1 MLSNVNA
8 YTPKLGVVVLGDP
21 REEVPWREDEAR
33 KGGSLTAQLASTGL
47 EVKASGFVARSAEG
61 AENAVK
67 GLVEWGS
74 DLILLYIPVWT
85 YPSITVRAA
94 EVALKQIPLVAV
106 YGDIL
111 SGVLASSGALGQV
124 GAKHV
129 TLWGSAADV
138 AGRIAKLARAAMAV
152 RRLEGET
159 FGLIGGRA
167 LGMYTV
173 TSDPAQVKAVFG
185 VDVEHVDQ
193 LEVLRKTEDVSERE
207 VERYF
212 KWLKER
218 VGEISYDGKV
228 LTEEKLRRQVRIYLS
243 LKKLI
248 RERGFSFCGLKCQP
262 ELSDGYVNA
271 CVAVA
276 MLNDPYDA
284 DGLKEPIVCAC
295 ESDIDGALTMQLLK
309 LVSGGK
315 PVTLMDLLVYDQE
328 RQLLF
333 IGNCGGMATWF
344 AGASDNPEENLA
356 KVHLLPQVQGKAG
369 GAATQYVAPEKT
381 FTIARF
387 YRVAGRYHMI
397 LTVAKSVY
405 VGREQ
410 LYRSI
415 EPWPHIVVRVDPES
429 LQRLVKTIGANHL
442 HAVEGD
448 YSEEVKAFCEIKGVE
463 LHELSLEAGSQP
475 KLS

>member
-1 MLSNVNA
+1 MLCSVNA

-21 REEVPWREDEAR
+21 REEVPWREEEAR
-33 KGGSLTAQLASTGL
+33 RGDALATQLLSTGL
-47 EVKASGFVARSAEG
+47 EVKAPVFVARSADD
-61 AENAVK
+61 AENTVK
-67 GLVEWGS
+67 GLIEWGS

-94 EVALKQIPLVAV
+94 EVALKQIPLIIV
-106 YGDIL
+106 YGDVL

-124 GAKHV
+124 GARHI
-129 TLWGSAADV
+129 TLWGPVTDV
-138 AGRIAKLARAAMAV
+138 AGRISKLARAAMAV

-173 TSDPAQVKAVFG
+173 TGDPAQVKTVFG

-193 LEVLRKTEDVSERE
+193 LEVLRKAESISEEE
-207 VERYF
+207 VDRHF
-212 KWLKER
+212 KWLKGR
-218 VGEISYDGKV
+218 VGKILYDGRV
-228 LTEEKLRRQVRIYLS
+228 LTEEKLKRQVRLYLS
-243 LKKLI
+243 LKELLK
-248 RERGFSFCGLKCQP
+248 ERGFSFCGLKCQP

-276 MLNDPYDA
+276 ELNDPYDA
-284 DGLKEPIVCAC
+284 DGLKEPMVCAC
-295 ESDIDGALTMQLLK
+295 ESDVDGALTMQLLK

-315 PVTLMDLLVYDQE
+315 PTTLMDLLVYDYAQ
-328 RQLLF
+328 QLLF
-333 IGNCGGMATWF
+333 MGNCGGMATWF
-344 AGASDNPEENLA
+344 AEASNNPEENLA

-381 FTIARF
+381 FTVARF

-397 LTVAKSVY
+397 LMVTESVR
-405 VGREQ
+405 VDREQ

-415 EPWPHIVVRVDPES
+415 EPWPHIVVKISPGA
-429 LQRLVKTIGANHL
+429 LQQLVEIIGANHL

-463 LHELSLEAGSQP
+463 LHEIIP
-475 KLS
+475 